1 MGQKPSVPLED
12 HADRLDALK
21 RVPVSRETE
30 ARFEAYVDHLIRWQK
45 IKNLVGP
52 KTLTEVWSRHIADS
66 AQLAR
71 FIDPDARYLVDLGSG
86 AGFPGLVL
94 ACILADRPRFE
105 AHLVESNGRKA
116 AFLREVSRDLALPVH
131 VHDERIEDAL
141 HVFPF
146 QIDVLTAR
154 ALAPLPA
161 LIAMYGSLPQLPR
174 KALFLKGQDI
184 DSELT
189 EAAKYWNITHEIH
202 PSLTN
207 SQGRILVVH
216 AVNPKAEI

>member
-1 MGQKPSVPLED
+1 MGSKPHELAVKSSD
-12 HADRLDALK
+12 QLDALK
-21 RVPVSRETE
+21 LVPVSRETE
-30 ARFEAYVDHLIRWQK
+30 ARFEAYIDHLVRWQK

-52 KTLTEVWSRHIADS
+52 KTLSEVWTRHIADS

-71 FIDPDARYLVDLGSG
+71 FVDQDTKYLVDLGSG

-94 ACILADRPRFE
+94 ACLFADRSGFE
-105 AHLVESNGRKA
+105 AHLIESNGRKA
-116 AFLREVSRDLALPVH
+116 AFLREVARALELPVH

-141 HVFPF
+141 QALPF
-146 QIDVLTAR
+146 RIDVLTAR
-154 ALAPLPA
+154 ALAPLSE
-161 LIAMYGSLPQLPR
+161 LFKMYGSLLQQPR

-189 EAAKYWNITHEIH
+189 EAAKYWNIDYEIH

-207 SQGRILVVH
+207 SEGRILVVH
-216 AVNPKAEI
+216 AVKPKA